1 MLKKT
6 MLVYC
11 LIAFLSAVFIAP
23 GAINT
28 TYAAEAA
35 TVAPDAID
43 QGIQSLIS
51 PRLYNGVYLE
61 FKPESREMVRR
72 YYELGS
78 KENNPNFVMGLKNAI
93 YFVGSLETV
102 KQNIANPP
110 EKWKSDM
117 ALTPCAKDAI
127 AGAPNTA
134 LQAIPILA
142 KAEEL
147 DALDIKIA
155 DSYIAKLD
163 AQNADLDKKIA
174 EQEKDIAML
183 KKLIKAFE
191 KVDGKL

>member
-6 MLVYC
+6 ILVYC
-11 LIAFLSAVFIAP
+11 LTAFLSAFFIIP
-23 GAINT
+23 GAINPAS
-28 TYAAEAA
+28 AAES
-35 TVAPDAID
+35 TVAADAID

-72 YYELGS
+72 YYEFGS

-102 KQNIANPP
+102 KQNLANPP
-110 EKWKSDM
+110 EKWKADM

-155 DSYIAKLD
+155 DDYIAKQENDLALQKERI
-163 AQNADLDKKIA
+163 AQLDKNI
-174 EQEKDIAML
+174 EML
-183 KKLIKAFE
+183 NKLIKAFE
-191 KVDGKL
+191 KVDGKS

>member
-6 MLVYC
+6 ILVYC
-11 LIAFLSAVFIAP
+11 LFAFLSALFITP

-28 TYAAEAA
+28 ASAAESAF
-35 TVAPDAID
+35 APDTID

-61 FKPESREMVRR
+61 LKPESREMVRR

-78 KENNPNFVMGLKNAI
+78 KENNSNFLMGLKNTI
-93 YFVGSLETV
+93 YFVVSLETV
-102 KQNIANPP
+102 KQNLVNPP
-110 EKWKSDM
+110 EKWKSSM
-117 ALTPCAKDAI
+117 TLASSAKDAI

-155 DSYIAKLD
+155 DSYIAKQENDL
-163 AQNADLDKKIA
+163 AQQKERIAQLDKNI
-174 EQEKDIAML
+174 EML
-183 KKLIKAFE
+183 NKLINAFE

>member
-1 MLKKT
+1 MILGG
-6 MLVYC
+6 LVIV
-11 LIAFLSAVFIAP
+11 LNVLMAAP
-23 GAINT
+23 VNIST
-28 TYAAEAA
+28 TYAAEATAAA
-35 TVAPDAID
+35 TFVPDAID

-102 KQNIANPP
+102 KQNLANPP
-110 EKWKSDM
+110 EKWKADM

-163 AQNADLDKKIA
+163 AQNADLDKKLA

>member
-1 MLKKT
+1 MILGG
-6 MLVYC
+6 LVIV
-11 LIAFLSAVFIAP
+11 LNVLMAAP
-23 GAINT
+23 VNIST
-28 TYAAEAA
+28 TYAAEATAAA
-35 TVAPDAID
+35 TVAADAID

-51 PRLYNGVYLE
+51 PRLYNGAYLE
-61 FKPESREMVRR
+61 LKTDSRELVRR
-72 YYELGS
+72 YYEFGS

-102 KQNIANPP
+102 KQNLANPQG
-110 EKWKSDM
+110 KWKSSM
-117 ALTPCAKDAI
+117 TLASSAKDAI

-163 AQNADLDKKIA
+163 AQIA

>member
-1 MLKKT
+1 MILGG
-6 MLVYC
+6 LVIV
-11 LIAFLSAVFIAP
+11 LNVLMAAP
-23 GAINT
+23 VNIST
-28 TYAAEAA
+28 TYAAEATAAA
-35 TVAPDAID
+35 TVAADAID

-51 PRLYNGVYLE
+51 PRLYNGAYLE
-61 FKPESREMVRR
+61 LKTDSRELVRR
-72 YYELGS
+72 YYEFGS

-102 KQNIANPP
+102 KQNLANPQG
-110 EKWKSDM
+110 KWKSSM
-117 ALTPCAKDAI
+117 TLASSAKDAI

>member
-6 MLVYC
+6 ILVYC
-11 LIAFLSAVFIAP
+11 LTAFLSALFIVP
-23 GAINT
+23 GAINIVS
-28 TYAAEAA
+28 AAES
-35 TVAPDAID
+35 TFAPDAID

-51 PRLYNGVYLE
+51 PRLYNGVHLE
-61 FKPESREMVRR
+61 FKPESREMIRR

-78 KENNPNFVMGLKNAI
+78 KENSPNFVMGLKNAI

-102 KQNIANPP
+102 KQNLANPP

-117 ALTPCAKDAI
+117 ALAPCAKDAI

-134 LQAIPILA
+134 LQTIPILA

-155 DSYIAKLD
+155 TDYQAKLD
-163 AQNADLDKKIA
+163 EKSTQLDK
-174 EQEKDIAML
+174 DIEL
-183 KKLIKAFE
+183 LDKLLKAFE

>member
-163 AQNADLDKKIA
+163 AQIA

-183 KKLIKAFE
+183 KKLINAFE

>member
-6 MLVYC
+6 ILVYC
-11 LIAFLSAVFIAP
+11 LIAFFSVLFIVP

-28 TYAAEAA
+28 AAAAESAF
-35 TVAPDAID
+35 VPDAID

-51 PRLYNGVYLE
+51 PRLYNGAYLE
-61 FKPESREMVRR
+61 LKPDSREMVRR

-78 KENNPNFVMGLKNAI
+78 KENNPKFVWGLRNAI
-93 YFVGSLETV
+93 YFIGSLETV
-102 KQNIANPP
+102 KENLANPP
-110 EKWKSDM
+110 EKWKPSM
-117 ALTPCAKDAI
+117 TLASSAKDAI

-147 DALDIKIA
+147 DKLDIKIA

-163 AQNADLDKKIA
+163 EQIA

-183 KKLIKAFE
+183 KKLINAFE